1 MLLPNFSQ
9 RLRSRKL
16 LLHEGGLYSS
26 NFMQI
31 YCYATYIADR
41 DVHKY
46 HESNLFRREQRK
58 YKYFKIIC

>member
-1 MLLPNFSQ
+1 MKEFYIPVTSC
-9 RLRSRKL
+9 S
-16 LLHEGGLYSS
+16 
-26 NFMQI
+26 I